1 MEINENIVA
10 VNISALSDGLEIMAE
25 KNATLEAEINNL
37 EIIIKKLEGMYSS
50 QGADH
55 INMNMKNILEQ
66 AKEFLVVSKATTAD
80 AELALNTYI
89 EINQKSKD
97 IINAINI

>member
-1 MEINENIVA
+1 
-10 VNISALSDGLEIMAE
+10 
-25 KNATLEAEINNL
+25 
-37 EIIIKKLEGMYSS
+37 
-50 QGADH
+50 
-55 INMNMKNILEQ
+55 MNMKNILEQ
-66 AKEFLVVSKATTAD
+66 AKEFLVVSKVTTAD

>member
-1 MEINENIVA
+1 MEFNENIVA
-10 VNISALSDGLEIMAE
+10 VNISALSDDLEIMTE
-25 KNATLEAEINNL
+25 KNATLEAEINNF
-37 EIIIKKLEGMYSS
+37 EIIIKKLEDMYSS
-50 QGADH
+50 QGADN